1 MSEHTPPQGATTQP
15 PGEILPAPDSSE
27 QIFDGNVV
35 RLRVSTYTR
44 PSGLTVTREVLDHHG
59 AVTMVP
65 IEDDHILMVRQPREA
80 AQEMML
86 ELPAGKL
93 DYAGEDPLEAAKREL
108 GEEVGRAAGKW
119 SYLGGF
125 YTAPAL
131 LTEFIHL
138 FVASDLTPSA
148 IEPLE
153 EEEIEVVRVPL
164 SHLPTVIDQVRDAK
178 TLIGLLRIA
187 RALGI

>member
-27 QIFDGNVV
+27 QIFDGNVI

-108 GEEVGRAAGKW
+108 GEEVGRDAGKW

>member
-27 QIFDGNVV
+27 QIFDGNVI

-108 GEEVGRAAGKW
+108 GEEVGRDAGKW
-119 SYLGGF
+119 SYL
-125 YTAPAL
+125 
-131 LTEFIHL
+131 
-138 FVASDLTPSA
+138 
-148 IEPLE
+148 
-153 EEEIEVVRVPL
+153 
-164 SHLPTVIDQVRDAK
+164 
-178 TLIGLLRIA
+178 
-187 RALGI
+187 

>member
-108 GEEVGRAAGKW
+108 GEEVGRDAGKW

>member
-108 GEEVGRAAGKW
+108 GEEVGRDAGKW

-138 FVASDLTPSA
+138 FIASDLTPSA

>member
-27 QIFDGNVV
+27 QIFDGNVI

-108 GEEVGRAAGKW
+108 GEEVGRDAGKW

-138 FVASDLTPSA
+138 FIASDLTPSA

>member
-27 QIFDGNVV
+27 QIFDGNVI

-86 ELPAGKL
+86 ELPAGN
-93 DYAGEDPLEAAKREL
+93 EAREVDT
-108 GEEVGRAAGKW
+108 EGRMDRFRRRYGVK
-119 SYLGGF
+119 
-125 YTAPAL
+125 
-131 LTEFIHL
+131 
-138 FVASDLTPSA
+138 
-148 IEPLE
+148 
-153 EEEIEVVRVPL
+153 
-164 SHLPTVIDQVRDAK
+164 K
-178 TLIGLLRIA
+178 K
-187 RALGI
+187 